1 MVKNTIK
8 AGQTKEGRKT
18 LIGLGFITLLFL
30 IVMKVSPEKS
40 PAIIDVSLSYFKEMI
55 IIFPAIVLLMGLFMV
70 WISKDIVL
78 KYMGAA
84 SGLKGIIISIILGAL
99 PTGPLY
105 AAFPLALAMKNKG
118 ASITNI
124 VVFLSAWACIKI
136 PQELVEFQFLGL
148 KFMLLRLTL
157 TTIFVI
163 IMGMVIEKLTKVIE

>member
-1 MVKNTIK
+1 MKNTTEDK
-8 AGQTKEGRKT
+8 QVKEGRKN
-18 LIGLGFITLLFL
+18 LIGLGFVTLIFL
-30 IVMKVSPEKS
+30 IILKMFPEKS
-40 PAIIDVSLSYFKEMI
+40 SSVMDVSLFYFKEMML
-55 IIFPAIVLLMGLFMV
+55 IFPAIVLLMGLFMV

-78 KYMGAA
+78 KYMGTT

-105 AAFPLALAMKNKG
+105 VAFPLALALKNKG

-148 KFMLLRLTL
+148 KFMAVRLAL
-157 TTIFVI
+157 TIIFVT
-163 IMGMVIEKLTKVIE
+163 IMGMIVEKLNKIVE